1 MPSGHPAQE
10 GVRERLLDNA
20 QFLAHLNEGGDGFVQ
35 VLFLVG
41 GTQLHAD
48 AGLALG
54 HHGIIE
60 TRYEDPLFGHL
71 GSKFLGQGSVVQHD
85 GANGALGGLDVE
97 AGGFP
102 KVFFKYFYI
111 NTATGEKS
119 AEMLVSA
126 VLSNG

>member
-20 QFLAHLNEGGDGFVQ
+20 QFLAHLDEGGD
-35 VLFLVG
+35 
-41 GTQLHAD
+41 
-48 AGLALG
+48 
-54 HHGIIE
+54 
-60 TRYEDPLFGHL
+60 
-71 GSKFLGQGSVVQHD
+71 
-85 GANGALGGLDVE
+85 
-97 AGGFP
+97 FP